1 MKKTLGCVVA
11 MTLLLSLLVG
21 CGEMGRKDGV
31 LPTVEPTAPITSMMP
46 DVTDGVV
53 TDDDGIIDDQDTE
66 HRTDEHGGNGE
77 NGMTGGTTGG
87 MTTDDPGSSAGS
99 VTGGAR

>member
-1 MKKTLGCVVA
+1 MKKTLGCVVVL
-11 MTLLLSLLVG
+11 TLLLSLLAG

-53 TDDDGIIDDQDTE
+53 TDDDGIIGDQDTE
-66 HRTDEHGGNGE
+66 HRADEHGGNGE
-77 NGMTGGTTGG
+77 NGMTGGK
-87 MTTDDPGSSAGS
+87 TTDDPGSSAGS